1 MVDSVKV
8 ISHYGEKDFL
18 ERLDAALAAAGLR
31 DGALPPEALAPLDQF
46 HTRGLA
52 ATEELATAVGLDAS
66 STVLDIGSGL
76 GGPSRYLASKYGCR
90 VQGIDLSPAFVAA
103 ARHLARRSGM
113 ADRVSYDC
121 ANALDLPYEAESFDV
136 AWTQHVAM
144 NIADRD
150 TLYREAARVLKKG
163 GRFAL
168 YDVVT
173 GNGEPL
179 HFPVPWSREPA
190 TSFLMA
196 PDAMRASLEGAGFR
210 ILDWTDRTEAAR
222 AWFDE
227 RRRAAAAGAAAAAA
241 ATAAAPSPLGLH
253 LAMGPDFAVM
263 AGNLGRNIAEGRAAV
278 LQVVAER
285 PR

>member
-1 MVDSVKV
+1 
-8 ISHYGEKDFL
+8 
-18 ERLDAALAAAGLR
+18 
-31 DGALPPEALAPLDQF
+31 
-46 HTRGLA
+46 
-52 ATEELATAVGLDAS
+52 
-66 STVLDIGSGL
+66 
-76 GGPSRYLASKYGCR
+76 
-90 VQGIDLSPAFVAA
+90 
-103 ARHLARRSGM
+103 M

>member
-8 ISHYGEKDFL
+8 VSHYGEKDFL

-31 DGALPPEALAPLDQF
+31 DGALAPEALAPLDQF

-52 ATEELATAVGLDAS
+52 ATAELATAAGLDAAS
-66 STVLDIGSGL
+66 KVLDIGAGL
-76 GGPSRYLASKYGCR
+76 GGPSRYLASTYGCR
-90 VQGIDLSPAFVAA
+90 VHGIDLSPAFVAA
-103 ARHLARRSGM
+103 ARHLAQRSGL
-113 ADRVSYDC
+113 ADRVTYDC

-150 TLYREAARVLKKG
+150 ALYRETARVLKKG
-163 GRFAL
+163 GRFAI
-168 YDVVT
+168 YDVVA
-173 GNGEPL
+173 GNGQPL

-196 PDAMRASLEGAGFR
+196 PDAMRATLEGAGFR
-210 ILDWTDRTEAAR
+210 IVDWTDRTEAAR

-227 RRRAAAAGAAAAAA
+227 RRKAAAAGAA
-241 ATAAAPSPLGLH
+241 PPPLGLH
-253 LAMGPDFAVM
+253 IAMGPDM
-263 AGNLGRNIAEGRAAV
+263 ARMAANLGRNIAEGRVAV
-278 LQVVAER
+278 LQAVAER
-285 PR
+285 VR

>member
-18 ERLDAALAAAGLR
+18 ERLDAALATAGLG
-31 DGALPPEALAPLDQF
+31 DGALSAEALAPLDQF

-52 ATEELATAVGLDAS
+52 ATEELATAAGLGAAS
-66 STVLDIGSGL
+66 KVLDIGSGL
-76 GGPSRYLASKYGCR
+76 GGPSRYLASTFGCR
-90 VQGIDLSPAFVAA
+90 VHGIDLSPAFVAA
-103 ARHLARRSGM
+103 ARHLAQRSGV
-113 ADRVSYDC
+113 ADRVSYEC
-121 ANALDLPYEAESFDV
+121 ANALSLPCEAESFDV

-150 TLYREAARVLKKG
+150 ALYREAARVLKKG
-163 GRFAL
+163 GRFAI

-190 TSFLMA
+190 TSFLLA
-196 PDAMRASLEGAGFR
+196 PEAMRTSLEGAGFR
-210 ILDWTDRTEAAR
+210 ILDWTDRTAAAR

-227 RRRAAAAGAAAAAA
+227 RRKAAA
-241 ATAAAPSPLGLH
+241 ATAANGAAPSPLGLH
-253 LAMGPDFAVM
+253 LAMGPDFALM
-263 AGNLGRNIAEGRAAV
+263 AGNLGRNIAEGRVAV

-285 PR
+285 LR

>member
-8 ISHYGEKDFL
+8 VSHYGEKDFL
-18 ERLDAALAAAGLR
+18 ERLDAALAAAGLS
-31 DGALPPEALAPLDQF
+31 DGALAPEALAPLDQF

-52 ATEELATAVGLDAS
+52 ATEELAAAVGLDAAS
-66 STVLDIGSGL
+66 RVLDIGSGL
-76 GGPSRYLASKYGCR
+76 GGPSRYLASRFGCR

-103 ARHLARRSGM
+103 ARHLARRSGV

-121 ANALDLPYEAESFDV
+121 ANALDLPYEADSFDV

-150 TLYREAARVLKKG
+150 GLYGEAARVLKKG
-163 GRFAL
+163 GRFAI

-196 PDAMRASLEGAGFR
+196 PDAMRTSLEKAGFG
-210 ILDWTDRTEAAR
+210 ILDWTDRTAAAR

-227 RRRAAAAGAAAAAA
+227 RRKAAA
-241 ATAAAPSPLGLH
+241 ATAATGAAPPPLGLH
-253 LAMGPDFAVM
+253 LAMGPDMGLM
-263 AGNLGRNIAEGRAAV
+263 AANLGRNIAEGRVAV

-285 PR
+285 VR

>member
-8 ISHYGEKDFL
+8 VSHYGEKDFL

-31 DGALPPEALAPLDQF
+31 EGALAPEALAPLDQF

-52 ATEELATAVGLDAS
+52 ATEELAAAVGGLDAAS
-66 STVLDIGSGL
+66 KVLDIGSGL
-76 GGPSRYLASKYGCR
+76 GGPSRYLASTFGCR

-103 ARHLARRSGM
+103 ARHLAQRSGV

-121 ANALDLPYEAESFDV
+121 ANALDLPYDDESFDV

-150 TLYREAARVLKKG
+150 TLYREAARVLKRG
-163 GRFAL
+163 GRFAI
-168 YDVVT
+168 YDVVA

-190 TSFLMA
+190 TSFLLA
-196 PDAMRASLEGAGFR
+196 PDAMRASLEKAGFG
-210 ILDWTDRTEAAR
+210 ILDWTDRTAAAR
-222 AWFDE
+222 VWFDE
-227 RRRAAAAGAAAAAA
+227 RRKAAAAAS
-241 ATAAAPSPLGLH
+241 AAAPPPLGLH
-253 LAMGPDFAVM
+253 LAMGPDM
-263 AGNLGRNIAEGRAAV
+263 ARMAANLGRNIAEGRVAV
-278 LQVVAER
+278 LQAVAQR
-285 PR
+285 RR